1 MDIVQLIYRPMSP
14 LGPAKDYEFGR
25 STMTVRWNQ
34 GKADATVTL
43 AAAPWLDP
51 NPPEVGV
58 RIFDVVH
65 DMLMSRQSRHVR
77 SDTTTT
83 PP

>member
-25 STMTVRWNQ
+25 STMTACWNQ

-51 NPPEVGV
+51 SPPEVGV

>member
-14 LGPAKDYEFGR
+14 LGAAKDYEFSR
-25 STMTVRWNQ
+25 VTMTTSWGQ

-51 NPPEVGV
+51 SPPEVGV
-58 RIFDVVH
+58 RVFDVVH
-65 DMLMSRQSRHVR
+65 DMLTSRQSSHAP
-77 SDTTTT
+77 SET
-83 PP
+83 PTATS